1 MFLRLSDCVK
11 DEIESALR
19 CGSLRLLLG
28 DMTLKVSSS
37 VPEFHAAFQVLY
49 ADHPVSLSGGAY
61 DFDLGIEPPT
71 FWRRWYR
78 RNVTFEFSGDAPF
91 QPMEVGHA
99 HALFEWGLNW
109 AIASYWHTQLIIHS
123 AVLERHGSGVLLSA
137 TSGSGKSTLS
147 AELMMQGWRLLS
159 DELALIDSNLGL
171 SSLSRPVS
179 LKNNSIDVIRAR
191 YPHATFGP
199 LARDTHKGT
208 IGHLRAL
215 LTSVDLNTV
224 KATPRLIVFPRWK
237 PSAELSVTPV
247 DAGSAAMRLIDQ
259 AFNYSIL
266 GEEGF
271 RRMVSLVK
279 TAEAWEIEYSSLD
292 DAHEALEDLVNQLG

>member
-1 MFLRLSDCVK
+1 ME
-11 DEIESALR
+11 DEIENALR

-28 DMTLKVSSS
+28 DLTLKVTSS
-37 VPEFHAAFQVLY
+37 VPEFHAAFRVLY
-49 ADHPVSLSGGAY
+49 ANHPVSLSGGAY
-61 DFDLGIEPPT
+61 DFDLGIEPPAP
-71 FWRRWYR
+71 WRRWYR

-171 SSLSRPVS
+171 SPLSRPIS
-179 LKNNSIDVIRAR
+179 LKNNSINLIQAR
-191 YPHATFGP
+191 YPEATFGP

-208 IGHLRAL
+208 IGHLGAL
-215 LTSVDLNTV
+215 ATSVGLNAM
-224 KATPRLIVFPRWK
+224 KAMPRLIVFPKW
-237 PSAELSVTPV
+237 SASVELSVKPV

-271 RRMVSLVK
+271 RRMVELVK
-279 TAEAWEIEYSSLD
+279 MAEAWEIEYSSLD
-292 DAHEALEDLVNQLG
+292 DVSRVLDELVNELG